1 MRNFSHRK
9 VVFIFNHCKNPYIS
23 NNNNICKNYIKNA
36 TSIIIEN
43 KFDFNMNNANN
54 KIVKKMNLKKTYL
67 WRFAGFRLPGK
78 QLLLFS
84 EPRGIIVPK
93 TTDFS

>member
-1 MRNFSHRK
+1 
-9 VVFIFNHCKNPYIS
+9 
-23 NNNNICKNYIKNA
+23 
-36 TSIIIEN
+36 
-43 KFDFNMNNANN
+43 MNNANN

>member
-1 MRNFSHRK
+1 
-9 VVFIFNHCKNPYIS
+9 
-23 NNNNICKNYIKNA
+23 
-36 TSIIIEN
+36 
-43 KFDFNMNNANN
+43 MNNGNN
-54 KIVKKMNLKKTYL
+54 KIVKKWSKKTYL

-93 TTDFS
+93 TTDLS